1 MKTPSRRYWWKPP
14 SQRLERDEL
23 IREKFALGWSLQ
35 DLAKEYDLTPQRI
48 WQIVNYYRKE
58 VPKQT

>member
-1 MKTPSRRYWWKPP
+1 MKTPKRTYWWKPP

-35 DLAKEYDLTPQRI
+35 DLAKEYDLTPARI